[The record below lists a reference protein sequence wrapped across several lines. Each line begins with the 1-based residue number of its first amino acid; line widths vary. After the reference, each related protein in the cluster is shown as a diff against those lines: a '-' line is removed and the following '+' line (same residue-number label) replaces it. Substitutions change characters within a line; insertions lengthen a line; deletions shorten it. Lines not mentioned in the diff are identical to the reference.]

1 MPPNLAPEAP
11 DSRQAVAAIVRR
23 ALDMTPAE
31 RRRLGRWTSASLR
44 DPRISRGLEAAR
56 DKALAVLD
64 EDPARRK
71 RWDRASRPLHDELVA
86 STREARRWRIWMLV
100 SHLAALL
107 AIVNV
112 PNGLPPLVALVI
124 TLTAPISAWMAW
136 GNGIAWLGAV
146 HAALADSVEDRLEP
160 DEVGTPPAGLAERD
174 RGRSARVAAA
184 PRGGQRPRTECPAR
198 RRPLRR
204 RSDLVSMT
212 RLRALIGRFLPE
224 GALILSVLT
233 FGYFAM
239 GQLRNRVLANDVRAG
254 TELDIYYAAFRI
266 PEVALDVLVAAGLTA
281 PFVPIFSSLRRGGRA
296 GRERLRPDHRSRP
309 PCS

>member
-23 ALDMTPAE
+23 ALEMTPAE

-112 PNGLPPLVALVI
+112 PNGLPPLVALMV
-124 TLTAPISAWMAW
+124 TLTAPISSWMAW

-146 HAALADSVEDRLEP
+146 HAALADSVENRLEP
-160 DEVGTPPAGLAERD
+160 DEVA
-174 RGRSARVAAA
+174 
-184 PRGGQRPRTECPAR
+184 
-198 RRPLRR
+198 
-204 RSDLVSMT
+204 
-212 RLRALIGRFLPE
+212 RLRQAWQNGIVADPPVSPPLLGAVNALGPS
-224 GALILSVLT
+224 ALLV
-233 FGYFAM
+233 
-239 GQLRNRVLANDVRAG
+239 
-254 TELDIYYAAFRI
+254 
-266 PEVALDVLVAAGLTA
+266 VALFVVVAT
-281 PFVPIFSSLRRGGRA
+281 SSR
-296 GRERLRPDHRSRP
+296 
-309 PCS
+309 